1 MKRTVCIL
9 MCCIALLCIGTVAAL
24 ACSVDLTAV
33 GHQLK
38 DNASTIAAGAAIVTA
53 SITPEMIQDAK
64 LKFGHI
70 QLLTVVVQIEIK
82 DENGVVT
89 TPVEQYQFIVKRP
102 DRSLIKM
109 LLPLAADISQLDNFA
124 DKAVKNLI
132 IGGDMDSLDDGL
144 VFMGVI
150 TQLKDLIQPAQSFL
164 SNA

>member
-1 MKRTVCIL
+1 
-9 MCCIALLCIGTVAAL
+9 
-24 ACSVDLTAV
+24 
-33 GHQLK
+33 
-38 DNASTIAAGAAIVTA
+38 
-53 SITPEMIQDAK
+53 MIQDAK